1 MLELSRLNIP
11 ILPSD
16 INFSNEGFTVENKND
31 VLSIRSGLANI
42 KNIGSDL
49 AKFIVKE
56 RLNNGKYE
64 TIFSFFTRMN
74 DKFINKRQVEF
85 LAMAGVFDG
94 VFKDRSAIFNS
105 AAKLVALSQDSQKDR
120 DSFQQGLFGNELNS
134 QNFTN
139 ILKEAIPWSKR
150 ELLIN
155 EYLSLLF
162 FTSKIPL
169 LEKRPF
175 FKKFNLSNSLTLENN
190 KVNGKM
196 FELIAFFGQVR
207 RKGNK

>member
-1 MLELSRLNIP
+1 M
-11 ILPSD
+11 
-16 INFSNEGFTVENKND
+16 
-31 VLSIRSGLANI
+31 LSIRSGLANI

-120 DSFQQGLFGNELNS
+120 ESSQQGLFGNELNS

-139 ILKEAIPWSKR
+139 ILKEFYSM
-150 ELLIN
+150 E
-155 EYLSLLF
+155 
-162 FTSKIPL
+162 
-169 LEKRPF
+169 
-175 FKKFNLSNSLTLENN
+175 
-190 KVNGKM
+190 
-196 FELIAFFGQVR
+196 
-207 RKGNK
+207 